1 MNGED
6 IDHFDARILAALQED
21 AGLSQREL
29 AERIGLSQNACWR
42 RLQALG
48 ASGVIGRRT
57 VKLDRDKVGLG
68 LVVFTM
74 VRTSHHSREWLEAF
88 RGHVAAIPEIT
99 DFYRISGNYD
109 YMLKIVTGGM
119 AEFDAVY
126 QRLITG
132 VELSAVSSYFA
143 MEAILEDRP
152 LAIPVK
158 RRR

>member
-1 MNGED
+1 MSGHFLDQID
-6 IDHFDARILAALQED
+6 IRLLNALQED

-29 AERIGLSQNACWR
+29 AERVGLSQNACWR
-42 RLQALG
+42 RLQALNAAG
-48 ASGVIGRRT
+48 IITGRSLR
-57 VKLDRDKVGLG
+57 LDRTKVGMD

-74 VRTSHHSREWLEAF
+74 VRTSHHSAEWLETF
-88 RGHVAAIPEIT
+88 RRHVAAIPEVV

-126 QRLITG
+126 RRLIKG

-143 MEAILEDRP
+143 MEALVEARP
-152 LAIPVK
+152 LALRAGPS
-158 RRR
+158 R